1 MEVFKFIKNIYSG
14 EKVLEKHITLFSLT
28 GIMVLLFCCYG
39 ASVGNILFPNIFIA
53 PPESPLVS
61 TVELFTGLLIFIY
74 LTGYSFYFSNSKF
87 AHIEL
92 GIPEFGYLKP
102 FTAFIKILPVFLVWL
117 LYYTAFVAI
126 GIIAFLNI
134 DQIGLVYIFGAVM
147 ICVIPFI
154 LLMFVDYSKNF
165 HFRRKF
171 FNPFSVLKYID
182 KALGD
187 IIYLSV
193 EVFILFS
200 IVTAG
205 IFYITTFKI
214 SSDSVRLAV
223 WLMSACIWV
232 YFVLIF
238 KYTYYT
244 GLVKIVNK
252 YPELNS

>member
-39 ASVGNILFPNIFIA
+39 ASVGNVLFPNIFIA

-74 LTGYSFYFSNSKF
+74 LTGYSFDFSNSKF

-134 DQIGLVYIFGAVM
+134 DQFIF
-147 ICVIPFI
+147 
-154 LLMFVDYSKNF
+154 L
-165 HFRRKF
+165 
-171 FNPFSVLKYID
+171 
-182 KALGD
+182 
-187 IIYLSV
+187 
-193 EVFILFS
+193 
-200 IVTAG
+200 
-205 IFYITTFKI
+205 
-214 SSDSVRLAV
+214 VRL
-223 WLMSACIWV
+223 
-232 YFVLIF
+232 
-238 KYTYYT
+238 
-244 GLVKIVNK
+244 
-252 YPELNS
+252 